1 MIQTERIIKLN
12 EKNILEGYYI
22 LYWMQASVRSE
33 YNHALEYA
41 IELANKVKKPLFVFF
56 GITENFPEANLRHYY
71 FLLEGLAEAETGL
84 KKRKIKLIC
93 RFCDPSKEVISLS
106 NKACAVVCD
115 RGYLRV
121 QKQWRKHAA
130 ENIKCAVYQ
139 VESEAIVP
147 VNEASDKEEF
157 AARTLRPKITKKL
170 EKYLIAPPVNKVDI
184 SSLGLNIEADRPD
197 IDNSGTRSSA
207 AVKGSGVSR
216 VRGLEAISEIGGKNL
231 SGHNNG
237 IIDLSDIGALIT
249 KMSSID
255 RSVFRSPYFKGGEAA
270 ALAATEDFIDNRL
283 DTYDTMRNDPA
294 LNHLSHLS
302 PYLHFGHISPLKI
315 AMAIKNSKAP
325 AEAKEKFL
333 EELIVRRELS
343 FNFCEYN
350 HRYDSHGSLPDW
362 AVQTLDNGAKDKRPY
377 IYETAD
383 LEYARTHDHCWN
395 AAQLQMIVSGKMHN
409 YMRMYW
415 GKKIIEWTPDF
426 RTAYKTALYL
436 NNKYNLDG
444 RDPNSFAGVAWCFG
458 KHDRPWTRRPIFGSI
473 RYMNEAGLKRKFD
486 MEAYI
491 ESIAKMCVDNDYELD
506 SLTHLM
512 EK

>member
-1 MIQTERIIKLN
+1 MIQTERVKKLN
-12 EKNILEGYYI
+12 DNSILEGDYI

-56 GITENFPEANLRHYY
+56 GVTEDFPEANLRHYY
-71 FLLEGLAEAETGL
+71 FLLEGLAEAEAGL

-106 NKACAVVCD
+106 KKACAVVCD

-121 QKQWRKHAA
+121 QKQWRRHAA

-184 SSLGLNIEADRPD
+184 SSIGLD
-197 IDNSGTRSSA
+197 IIAYFATGKGCKDLSS
-207 AVKGSGVSR
+207 
-216 VRGLEAISEIGGKNL
+216 
-231 SGHNNG
+231 HNNA

-270 ALAATEDFIDNRL
+270 ALAAMEDFIETRL
-283 DTYDTMRNDPA
+283 DTYDTMRNDPS

-315 AMAIKNSKAP
+315 AIAIKNSKAP

-350 HRYDSHGSLPDW
+350 LRYDSHGSLPDW
-362 AVQTLDNGAKDKRPY
+362 TVQTLDNGSKDKRPY

-491 ESIAKMCVDNDYELD
+491 ESIANICSDNNYELD